1 MMLGRILIAGLMLAA
16 VSTPAVADQPALTI
30 LFHDRPP
37 YSARDLERGVSGLLA
52 APVQEALVKAGLRAA
67 WMEMPP
73 ARQTEEI
80 KRNYGATCGLGWFKR
95 PEREAFA
102 SFTRPIY
109 HDDPTIVV
117 ARKDDPRFAD
127 GMSLQESFRDASR
140 LLIVKTGYSY
150 GAAIDAWI
158 KLLRPAAQTSSGSNE
173 RLLGMI
179 AQKRADYIIM
189 APEEADD
196 LLGSVTKLAA
206 ALRAVRLSDAP
217 EGELRYLM
225 CSKATPAA
233 LIDRINDALPPLAP

>member
-1 MMLGRILIAGLMLAA
+1 
-16 VSTPAVADQPALTI
+16 
-30 LFHDRPP
+30 
-37 YSARDLERGVSGLLA
+37 
-52 APVQEALVKAGLRAA
+52 
-67 WMEMPP
+67 
-73 ARQTEEI
+73 
-80 KRNYGATCGLGWFKR
+80 
-95 PEREAFA
+95 
-102 SFTRPIY
+102 
-109 HDDPTIVV
+109 
-117 ARKDDPRFAD
+117 
-127 GMSLQESFRDASR
+127 MSLQESFRDASR